1 MQPRDPEAEAQ
12 TARQLEG
19 LLLGERYRLDA
30 FVDHGGFAAV
40 FRATDLR
47 LDTEVAVKIAKPGED
62 PGLLKRFEN
71 EIRIGAR
78 LSPERGIAQATDRG
92 TLAHPEHPY
101 DSSPY
106 LVTNFIRGRSLKER
120 IIFHSGRFPF
130 DATIRITHDLLNA
143 LEHLHERGVVHR
155 DIKPENIMVRDDGTA
170 VLIDLGLAFATG
182 EGEEPRSPDLTEN
195 RLIIGTKRYMSPEQ
209 GTGVRP
215 RCSFDIYAL
224 GATLYEVLTGSPPF
238 GHVADRSILKK
249 KLTEKI
255 PPVLRMRR
263 STPPEL
269 ADALDSMLGTD
280 PDERPTA
287 AELAKRIRDLH
298 SGPAPSFARSEED
311 EPEEANDVVQPL
323 PNTATPPEATPRE
336 PTPQEPSPQESV
348 SELVPS
354 SWPLRLAVIGGTLCL
369 GLFAGLVAIWALPAP
384 GTTAAPIMRSLP
396 SQLGALQPE
405 GLTETPAE
413 PQPEP
418 KVEPIDIEPIDIEP
432 ATGPPKPIQDS
443 SAKPPRKT
451 KVRKPTPPPA
461 PEKGKATQ
469 PPPPSCAE
477 RRGEAKAAANS
488 KQWKDVLASTEKASC
503 WPSKTERTRLR
514 ANALMQLGRYAACA
528 QETLGH
534 SSPVLVRLNNE
545 CYRKISTEEL

>member
-1 MQPRDPEAEAQ
+1 MQSRDPEAEAQ

-19 LLLGERYRLDA
+19 FLLGERYRLDA

-47 LDTEVAVKIAKPGED
+47 LDTEVAVKVAKPGED
-62 PGLLKRFEN
+62 PDLLKRFEN

-101 DSSPY
+101 DGSPY
-106 LVTNFIRGRSLKER
+106 LVTNFVRGRSLKDR

-130 DATIRITHDLLNA
+130 DATIRITHDLLDS

-209 GTGVRP
+209 GAGARP

-249 KLTEKI
+249 KLREKI
-255 PPVLRMRR
+255 PPVQRMRR
-263 STPPEL
+263 STPTEL
-269 ADALDSMLGTD
+269 ADALDSMLATD

-287 AELAKRIRDLH
+287 AELAKRIRGLR
-298 SGPAPSFARSEED
+298 SGPVPSFARSEEA
-311 EPEEANDVVQPL
+311 EAEAEAEADIVQPR
-323 PNTATPPEATPRE
+323 PNTSTPPETTPREQTPRE
-336 PTPQEPSPQESV
+336 PTPRGPEPQSQSTPRTV
-348 SELVPS
+348 RGALI
-354 SWPLRLAVIGGTLCL
+354 AGTLFI
-369 GLFAGLVAIWALPAP
+369 GLSAGLAAIWSGRPTGVTP
-384 GTTAAPIMRSLP
+384 APIMQ
-396 SQLGALQPE
+396 SQPPQIDAHHAEGPTKAPAALQTTTDEPPAHD
-405 GLTETPAE
+405 TESAS
-413 PQPEP
+413 
-418 KVEPIDIEPIDIEP
+418 
-432 ATGPPKPIQDS
+432 GPPKPPES
-443 SAKPPRKT
+443 PVAKPNPKK
-451 KVRKPTPPPA
+451 KVREPA
-461 PEKGKATQ
+461 PRLDQDEGK
-469 PPPPSCAE
+469 PRPSLVLPCA
-477 RRGEAKAAANS
+477 RQRSEAKAASNS
-488 KQWKDVLASTEKASC
+488 KQWKDVLASTKDASC
-503 WPSKTERTRLR
+503 WPSKVERTRLR
-514 ANALMQLGRYAACA
+514 ANALMKLGRYAACT
-528 QETLGH
+528 QETLEH
-534 SSPVLVRLNNE
+534 SAPDLVRLNDE
-545 CYRKISTEEL
+545 CYQRIPQEKP

>member
-47 LDTEVAVKIAKPGED
+47 LDAEVAVKIAKPGED
-62 PGLLKRFEN
+62 PDLLKRFEN

-78 LSPERGIAQATDRG
+78 LSPERGIARATDRG
-92 TLAHPEHPY
+92 TLEHPEHPY

-106 LVTNFIRGRSLKER
+106 LVTNFIRGRSLKDR

-249 KLTEKI
+249 KLREKI

-287 AELAKRIRDLH
+287 AELAKRIRGLH
-298 SGPAPSFARSEED
+298 SGPVPSFARSEED
-311 EPEEANDVVQPL
+311 EPEEESDVVQPL
-323 PNTATPPEATPRE
+323 PNTGTPPEATPRE
-336 PTPQEPSPQESV
+336 PTPQEPV
-348 SELVPS
+348 SELVS
-354 SWPLRLAVIGGTLCL
+354 TSRPLRRALIGGTLLL
-369 GLFAGLVAIWALPAP
+369 GLSAGLVAIWALLTP
-384 GTTAAPIMRSLP
+384 GTTAVPIMRSLP
-396 SQLGALQPE
+396 SQLGALHPE
-405 GLTETPAE
+405 GSTETPAD

-418 KVEPIDIEPIDIEP
+418 KVEPVDIEP
-432 ATGPPKPIQDS
+432 ATGPPEHVQDS
-443 SAKPPRKT
+443 ATKPTPRT
-451 KVRKPTPPPA
+451 KVREPTPPPD

-469 PPPPSCAE
+469 SPPPSCAE

-534 SSPVLVRLNNE
+534 NAPVLVRLNNE